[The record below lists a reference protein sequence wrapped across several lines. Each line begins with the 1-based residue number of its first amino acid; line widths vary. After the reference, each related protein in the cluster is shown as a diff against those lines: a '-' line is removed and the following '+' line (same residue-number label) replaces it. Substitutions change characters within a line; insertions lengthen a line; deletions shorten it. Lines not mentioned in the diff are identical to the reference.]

1 MSEIQLKVDGP
12 IAEITIKR
20 QSKRNALTCP
30 MVIELKRRITRAS
43 QQESIRLCH
52 LKADGD
58 FFCAGADINT
68 MREKPDSESKEDFAT
83 HLAKL
88 FKAMYNCPIPLIVSV
103 QGGAYGGALGLL
115 ACADIV
121 IAEKHVVF
129 GFTEARIGLIPATIM
144 PYVIHKIGQNQAAK
158 LFITAEIFD
167 SQHAHAI
174 GLVHDIADESL
185 EKSFA
190 KTQAMIL
197 GNSPQSLRLI
207 KKIIRNNY
215 NINDDQSRT
224 SADWLNI
231 CRKQSDCNEGLTA
244 FLEKRSPNWKEN

>member
-1 MSEIQLKVDGP
+1 MSEIQLKIRGSV
-12 IAEITIKR
+12 AEITIKR
-20 QSKRNALTCP
+20 KSKRNALTCP
-30 MVIELKRRITRAS
+30 MVIELKKCITRIS

-52 LKADGD
+52 LNADGD

-88 FKAMYNCPIPLIVSV
+88 FEAMCDCPIPLVACV

-121 IAEKHVVF
+121 IAEKNVAF
-129 GFTEARIGLIPATIM
+129 GFTEARIGLIPATIL
-144 PYVIHKIGQNQAAK
+144 PYVIHKIGHNQATK
-158 LFITAEIFD
+158 LFLTAEVFD
-167 SQHAHAI
+167 SQRAHAI
-174 GLVHDIADESL
+174 GLIHDIADESL

-215 NINDDQSRT
+215 NIDDNQSQT
-224 SADWLNI
+224 SAEWLNI
-231 CRKQSDCNEGLTA
+231 CRKQSDCCEGLAA
-244 FLEKRSPNWKEN
+244 FLEKRPPNWKES